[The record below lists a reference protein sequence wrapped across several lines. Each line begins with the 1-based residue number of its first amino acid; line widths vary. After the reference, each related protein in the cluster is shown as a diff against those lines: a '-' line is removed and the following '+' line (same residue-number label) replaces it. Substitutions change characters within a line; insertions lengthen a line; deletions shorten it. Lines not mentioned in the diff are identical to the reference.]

1 MKLARRI
8 LITVGVT
15 LTITFIGIHWVAP
28 VVFSLYSSRKALPIT
43 KVVPTELK
51 DRSVSQATGTKLSYL
66 GYEFEVPWSDLD
78 ESKTERYP
86 QNKPDKSMARLHF
99 RSGLQSIV
107 ITGPPHSMADQMTR
121 TDFKM
126 SPQAFTAVFGQQAAD
141 SDYEF
146 MKRVL
151 EFSPNKMHPWTL
163 STTLS
168 SREQFLLLTK
178 SIVPS
183 KPAETGIFKVR
194 NASCQGFQQ
203 GNPQVRPDSLL
214 LNLYYQNGS
223 IRDLT
228 RAKILRESWWRYSA

>member
-1 MKLARRI
+1 
-8 LITVGVT
+8 
-15 LTITFIGIHWVAP
+15 
-28 VVFSLYSSRKALPIT
+28 
-43 KVVPTELK
+43 
-51 DRSVSQATGTKLSYL
+51 
-66 GYEFEVPWSDLD
+66 
-78 ESKTERYP
+78 
-86 QNKPDKSMARLHF
+86 
-99 RSGLQSIV
+99 
-107 ITGPPHSMADQMTR
+107 
-121 TDFKM
+121 
-126 SPQAFTAVFGQQAAD
+126 
-141 SDYEF
+141 

-183 KPAETGIFKVR
+183 KPAETGIFNVR

-223 IRDLT
+223 IEILPVQKYYGSPGGVTQSEINRIVQTLHRSQPNSRPQQNETTPRLSLELHSLDCPCLDSL
-228 RAKILRESWWRYSA
+228 RAPSCP